1 LQYALQLSI
10 GFCYERI
17 NEVKKILLASA
28 AAGVL
33 LSVSPALAEDAW
45 CGRPTVF
52 LGDTYDPDPVANVRV
67 QYNPD
72 YHTWNILMYSNGGR
86 IVSRAQQYAITDYT
100 SDEIRTWGG
109 SLNRNHNLYMVGEL
123 HENGVYEEW
132 LYDRS
137 QHNRLDMH
145 WAVRCQITYAPS
157 PPVVEAAPPHVVH
170 TVPVAPAPPVV
181 QQQVVVAP
189 APSAPPVVTVA
200 PVIVIP
206 GVTGAG
212 TIPAPPAEKPVKP
225 EAGS

>member
-1 LQYALQLSI
+1 
-10 GFCYERI
+10 
-17 NEVKKILLASA
+17 VKKMLLASA
-28 AAGVL
+28 AVGVL
-33 LSVSPALAEDAW
+33 LSSPAFADDAW

-86 IVSRAQQYAITDYT
+86 IVSRSQQYAITDYT
-100 SDEIRTWGG
+100 NDFQMKWGG
-109 SLNRNHNLYMVGEL
+109 SLNRNRNLYMVGEL

-132 LYDRS
+132 LYDHS
-137 QHNRLDMH
+137 QGNRLDMH
-145 WAVRCQITYAPS
+145 WAVQCKVTYAYPNGEPPRRPGQAVS
-157 PPVVEAAPPHVVH
+157 PDWDPRPVHVVP
-170 TVPVAPAPPVV
+170 VAPVAPAPAPAPVIV
-181 QQQVVVAP
+181 QQQAAP
-189 APSAPPVVTVA
+189 AAAAPPVVTVA

-212 TIPAPPAEKPVKP
+212 QYPAPPAEKPVKP

>member
-1 LQYALQLSI
+1 VKGKQ
-10 GFCYERI
+10 
-17 NEVKKILLASA
+17 VKKILLASA

-33 LSVSPALAEDAW
+33 LSVSPALADDAW

-86 IVSRAQQYAITDYT
+86 IVSRSQQYAITDYT
-100 SDEIRTWGG
+100 NDFQMKWGG
-109 SLNRNHNLYMVGEL
+109 VLNRNRNLYMVGEL

-137 QHNRLDMH
+137 QGNRLDMH
-145 WAVRCQITYAPS
+145 WSVRCQVTYAPPP

-189 APSAPPVVTVA
+189 PPAAPPVVTVA

-212 TIPAPPAEKPVKP
+212 QYPAPPAEKPAAQAAKP

>member
-1 LQYALQLSI
+1 
-10 GFCYERI
+10 
-17 NEVKKILLASA
+17 VKKILLASA

-33 LSVSPALAEDAW
+33 LSASPALAEDAW

-86 IVSRAQQYAITDYT
+86 IVSRAQQYAITDY
-100 SDEIRTWGG
+100 SADEVRTWGG

-145 WAVRCQITYAPS
+145 WAVRCKITVAYPNGEPPLRPGQQIS
-157 PPVVEAAPPHVVH
+157 PDWDPRPVVVPV
-170 TVPVAPAPPVV
+170 VPVAPAPAPAPVIV
-181 QQQVVVAP
+181 QQQAAP
-189 APSAPPVVTVA
+189 AAPPVVTVA

-212 TIPAPPAEKPVKP
+212 TIPAPTAEKVAPAEK
-225 EAGS
+225 GS